1 MENTLF
7 NFLLEIPQAVSKL
20 TGWITSPISEK
31 YLNISPLGLLGVAGT
46 TILLGIIIV
55 HVVKLF
61 IG

>member
-7 NFLLEIPQAVSKL
+7 NWLLEIPQTIANL
-20 TGWITSPISEK
+20 CNWLISPISEK
-31 YLNISPLGLLGVAGT
+31 YINISPLGLLGIGGT
-46 TILLGIIIV
+46 TILLVIIGV